1 MVATQCV
8 MLASAALLTIA
19 TMTGLKSVWPIYV
32 LSGIASAAIAFDIP
46 ARQSLMPMLV
56 PAKDFPNAVSLG
68 LVVFNIA
75 TIGGPSL
82 AGFLLARRG
91 PAIVYG
97 VNSASFL
104 AGIAALIAMR
114 TSRRLEDEQRTD
126 TVSLEALKEGLKVVW
141 STPLLGPT
149 MT

>member
-19 TMTGLKSVWPIYV
+19 TMSGLKSVWPIYI

-68 LVVFNIA
+68 LVVFNISA
-75 TIGGPSL
+75 IGCPAL
-82 AGFLLARRG
+82 AGFLLARHA
-91 PAIVYG
+91 PAVVDG
-97 VNSASFL
+97 VKYAC
-104 AGIAALIAMR
+104 
-114 TSRRLEDEQRTD
+114 
-126 TVSLEALKEGLKVVW
+126 
-141 STPLLGPT
+141 
-149 MT
+149 